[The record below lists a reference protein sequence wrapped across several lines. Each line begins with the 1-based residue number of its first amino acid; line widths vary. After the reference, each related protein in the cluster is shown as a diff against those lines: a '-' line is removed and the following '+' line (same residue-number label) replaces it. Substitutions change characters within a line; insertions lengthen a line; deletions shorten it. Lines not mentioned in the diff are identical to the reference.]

1 MFHSFTLAMNKSC
14 YGHVPGSVRGHTKTK
29 KRPYT
34 VVVKRGY
41 ENCGGTTSSKNISPS
56 PLVQVVI
63 DVVNITV
70 LVKKKTRN
78 S

>member
-1 MFHSFTLAMNKSC
+1 
-14 YGHVPGSVRGHTKTK
+14 
-29 KRPYT
+29 
-34 VVVKRGY
+34 VKRGY
-41 ENCGGTTSSKNISPS
+41 ENCGGTTSSKNVSPS

-70 LVKKKTRN
+70 LVKKKIRN